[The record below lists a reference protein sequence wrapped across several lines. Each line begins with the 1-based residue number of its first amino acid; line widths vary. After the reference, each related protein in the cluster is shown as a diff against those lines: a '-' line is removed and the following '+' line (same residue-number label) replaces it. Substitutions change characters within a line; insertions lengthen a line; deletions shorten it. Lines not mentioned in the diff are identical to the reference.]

1 MATGIPR
8 YELNDGTTLPAIG
21 FGTYPLAG
29 EEGVGSFVSALEMGY
44 RLLDSAVNYGNEA
57 EVGEAVRRSSV
68 PRDQVWV
75 TSKLPGRDHTF
86 DKALAAIEGSVERSG
101 LEYLDLYLIHWP
113 NPTENLYVE
122 AWRALVEARRRG
134 LVRSIGVSNFLPEHM
149 ERVIDDTGVVPS
161 VNQVELHPYFP
172 QVEQRSWE
180 AAHGVRTESWS
191 PLGRASAVL
200 REPVIEQIASAHG
213 RSTAQV
219 ILRWHHQLGA
229 IPLPKAAGPE
239 RQRENLAI
247 FDFSLSEEEVAA
259 ITGLGRPDGRNKGQD
274 PAVHQEF

>member
-1 MATGIPR
+1 MATDIPR

-21 FGTYPLAG
+21 FGTYPLSG
-29 EEGVGSFVSALEMGY
+29 EEGVKSLVSALEAGY

-57 EVGEAVRRSSV
+57 EVGEALRRSSV

-75 TSKLPGRDHTF
+75 TSKLPGRAHGF
-86 DKALAAIEGSVERSG
+86 DKALATVEGSVERSG

-113 NPTENLYVE
+113 NPLEDQYVE

-149 ERVIDDTGVVPS
+149 ERVADATGVMPS

-180 AAHGVRTESWS
+180 VAHGVRTESWS
-191 PLGRASAVL
+191 PLGRAGAVL
-200 REPVIEQIASAHG
+200 REPVIERIASAHG

-219 ILRWHHQLGA
+219 ILRWHHQLGT
-229 IPLPKAAGPE
+229 IPLPKAAGAE

-259 ITGLGRPDGRNKGQD
+259 ITELGRPDGRNKGQD
-274 PAVHQEF
+274 PAVYQEF

>member
-1 MATGIPR
+1 MATKIPE

-21 FGTYPLAG
+21 FGTYPLTG
-29 EEGVGSFVSALEMGY
+29 EEGVESFLGALETGY

-68 PRDQVWV
+68 PREQVWV

-86 DKALAAIEGSVERSG
+86 DRALTAIEGSVERSG

-113 NPTENLYVE
+113 NPAEDLYVQ
-122 AWRALVEARRRG
+122 AWRALVEAHRRG
-134 LVRSIGVSNFLPEHM
+134 LVRSIGVSNFLPEHL
-149 ERVIDDTGVVPS
+149 ERVSDDTGVMPS

-180 AAHGVRTESWS
+180 VEHGVRTQSWS
-191 PLGRASAVL
+191 PLGRASSVL

-219 ILRWHHQLGA
+219 ILRWHHQLGS

-239 RQRENLAI
+239 RQRENLEI
-247 FDFSLSEEEVAA
+247 FDFSLSEEEVAS
-259 ITGLGRPDGRNKGQD
+259 ITALGRPDGRNKGQD